1 MCGRVTQFIDKATL
15 NVLGIPRRSC
25 LYANHR
31 DLSRNGQVWPTV
43 SNYVT
48 TRGYLRTAGRSLRFI
63 PGSAS
68 EVALTSMSTVA
79 DAPEAGELV
88 RVRGQQWVVARV
100 SQSRQPVDELAASSL
115 PGRTLVQL
123 TSVSDDDL
131 GEDLTLAWEVEPGRE
146 ILPATRLPQVNA
158 TDWDDPQTLGAFLDA
173 VRWGTVA
180 SADSRTLQAPF
191 RSGAR
196 IEEYQL
202 EPVARALAMPRVNL
216 LIADDVGLGKTIE
229 AGLVIQ
235 EMLLRHR
242 ARRVLVV
249 CPASLTLKWRDE
261 MAAKFGLDFT
271 VLDAAALRE
280 LRRTHGLEANPF
292 AVHPRTIISLQW
304 LRSPRVQ
311 RLLDEVLT
319 PEAHYPGY
327 FDLLVVDE
335 AHHCAPPAPAR
346 ASGIAVPS
354 KQTQAVH
361 RAGDYSQ
368 HRLFLSATPHNGYS
382 ESWQA
387 LLAML
392 DPQRFPPGME
402 PDAATLRQVMVR
414 RLKDDIRDSDGQPRF
429 PGRVNRAIEVSYTDA
444 EREGHR
450 LVEDFI
456 SLRRREPG
464 PDVARGTD
472 LIALLL
478 KKRLFSAPA
487 AFAVTLAGYLQSHG
501 IDGESADRPSRER
514 ARSAASAGTGSGSL
528 PLWLEEALEWDD
540 EPGDDEAGGDAE
552 RELFDRLSD
561 LTVAVSPQEQELLA
575 KLSGW
580 ARRHGEHADSKARAL
595 VDELTRICRPD
606 GAWNDERVVVFTEY
620 RATQDWLHGLLTA
633 RGLGGEQLALL
644 YGGMDER
651 RREHLKAAFQA
662 SPHKDPVRI
671 LLATDAASEG
681 IDLQLHCH
689 LLIHYDIPF
698 NPNRLEQRIGRLD
711 RYLQDHQVEVTHFVG
726 AGWQNAPPG
735 SYEADLEY
743 LSRVARKIAVER
755 HDLGSVNPVLAYAVE
770 AQMLGRS
777 LLADPMTV
785 APKPT
790 AASLRA
796 ERDLREQVR
805 RLRAQLDSSIDALHV
820 APPNVRRVVD
830 TALVLAAQPPLS
842 DLGGP
847 DEAGLVA
854 PPDLRVGWE
863 RTVAGLADPLTGEPR
878 KLTFDPDVANAH
890 AEDAVLAH
898 LGHPLVAQATR
909 LLRSA
914 LWGGRTA
921 LHRITAVRFT
931 PPAGAAIEGVLVA
944 VFARLVVVGADGQ
957 RLHEEVM
964 LAARE
969 LPPSGRSRRVEL
981 EQPRFSG
988 LRAAVEGA
996 LEPQTSRLAPEA
1008 QRAFVADRWPEVE
1021 PLLAGDVQARA
1032 AERVTAL
1039 GRDIAQRQGS
1049 ETRNTR
1055 AIFGQLRQR
1064 LETALAGPVQVQ
1076 LTFDELAQE
1085 ERQLLDRDRAAWQ
1098 ARLDGLDDER
1108 DRELATISRRYAGVR
1123 ELVFPFA
1130 VAVCAPEEGAP
1141 W

>member
-1 MCGRVTQFIDKATL
+1 M
-15 NVLGIPRRSC
+15 N
-25 LYANHR
+25 
-31 DLSRNGQVWPTV
+31 
-43 SNYVT
+43 
-48 TRGYLRTAGRSLRFI
+48 TALD
-63 PGSAS
+63 
-68 EVALTSMSTVA
+68 V
-79 DAPEAGELV
+79 PEAGELV
-88 RVRGQQWVVARV
+88 RVRGQQWVVAGV
-100 SQSRQPVDELAASSL
+100 SQSRMPVDELAASRI

-131 GEDLTLAWEVEPGRE
+131 GEELTLVWEVEPGRE
-146 ILPATRLPQVNA
+146 VLPATRLPQV
-158 TDWDDPQTLGAFLDA
+158 TETGWDDPQTLGAFLDA

-242 ARRVLVV
+242 VRRVLIV

-261 MAAKFGLDFT
+261 MAGKFGLDFT

-292 AVHPRTIISLQW
+292 AVYPRIVISLQW

-311 RLLDEVLT
+311 RLLDEVLA
-319 PEAHYPGY
+319 PESRYPGY

-335 AHHCAPPAPAR
+335 AHHCAPAAPAR
-346 ASGIAVPS
+346 ARGVVVDS

-361 RAGDYSQ
+361 RVGEYCQ

-392 DPQRFPPGME
+392 DPQRFFRGVE
-402 PDAATLRQVMVR
+402 PDEATVRQVMVR
-414 RLKDDIRDSDGQPRF
+414 RLKDDIRDKDGEPRF
-429 PGRVNRAIEVSYTDA
+429 PGRVNRAIEVCYTDA

-456 SLRRREPG
+456 GIRRRSPG
-464 PDVARGTD
+464 SDLARGTD

-487 AFAVTLAGYLQSHG
+487 AFAATLEGYLQSHG
-501 IDGESADRPSRER
+501 TEVELADPAALHHNGTRAGSTATTRPP
-514 ARSAASAGTGSGSL
+514 ATGGDDGSL
-528 PLWLEEALEWDD
+528 PLWLEEALDWDD
-540 EPGDDEAGGDAE
+540 EPSDDEAGSDEE
-552 RELFDRLSD
+552 RGLFDRIRD
-561 LTVAVSPQEQELLA
+561 LAPASSTMEQELLA
-575 KLSGW
+575 QLSGW
-580 ARRHGEHADSKARAL
+580 ARRHAERADSKARAL
-595 VDELTRICRPD
+595 IGELTRICRTD
-606 GAWNDERVVVFTEY
+606 GGWNDERVVVFTEY

-644 YGGMDER
+644 HGGMDER

-662 SPHKDPVRI
+662 PPDRDPIRI

-681 IDLQLHCH
+681 IDLQMHCH
-689 LLIHYDIPF
+689 RLIHYDIPF

-711 RYLQDHQVEVTHFVG
+711 RYLQNYQVEVLHFVG
-726 AGWQNAPPG
+726 EGWQHAPPG
-735 SYEADLEY
+735 SYEGDLEY
-743 LSRVARKIAVER
+743 LSRVAQKIAVER
-755 HDLGSVNPVLAYAVE
+755 RDLGSVNPVLAYAVE
-770 AQMLGRS
+770 ARILGRPVIV
-777 LLADPMTV
+777 DPLTV
-785 APKPT
+785 APKPS
-790 AASLRA
+790 ASSLRA

-805 RLRAQLDSSIDALHV
+805 RLRAQLDASIGALHV

-830 TALVLAAQPPLS
+830 TALALAGQPPLT
-842 DLGGP
+842 DLNGP
-847 DEAGLVA
+847 DASGLVA
-854 PPDLRVGWE
+854 PPDLRAGWE
-863 RTVAGLADPLTGEPR
+863 RTVAGLADPLSGQPR
-878 KLTFDPDVANAH
+878 PLTFDPDVANAH
-890 AEDAVLAH
+890 EEDAVLAH

-921 LHRITAVRFT
+921 LHRIAAIRFT
-931 PPAGAAIEGVLVA
+931 PPDGASIEGVLIA

-969 LPPSGRSRRVEL
+969 VPPSGRPRRVEL

-996 LEPQTSRLAPEA
+996 LEPHTGRLAPEA
-1008 QRAFVADRWPEVE
+1008 ERDLMVARWPELE
-1021 PLLAGDVQARA
+1021 PQLAGDVGARA
-1032 AERVTAL
+1032 AERVAAL
-1039 GRDIAQRQGS
+1039 GRDIARRQEQES
-1049 ETRNTR
+1049 RSTE
-1055 AIFGQLRQR
+1055 AVFGQLRLT
-1064 LETALAGPVQVQ
+1064 LESALTGPGPVQ
-1076 LTFDELAQE
+1076 LTFDEVDQE
-1085 ERQLLDRDRAAWQ
+1085 ERQQLERDRHAWE
-1098 ARLDGLDDER
+1098 ARLEGLDDER
-1108 DRELATISRRYAGVR
+1108 DRELAEITRRYSGIR

-1130 VAVCAPEEGAP
+1130 VAVCVPDEGAGR
-1141 W
+1141 

>member
-1 MCGRVTQFIDKATL
+1 M
-15 NVLGIPRRSC
+15 S
-25 LYANHR
+25 
-31 DLSRNGQVWPTV
+31 
-43 SNYVT
+43 
-48 TRGYLRTAGRSLRFI
+48 
-63 PGSAS
+63 SALD
-68 EVALTSMSTVA
+68 V
-79 DAPEAGELV
+79 PEAGQLV
-88 RVRGQQWVVARV
+88 RVRGQQWVVAGV
-100 SQSRQPVDELAASSL
+100 SQSHQPDDELAASRI

-131 GEDLTLAWEVEPGRE
+131 GEELTLVWEVEPGRE
-146 ILPATRLPQVNA
+146 ILPATRLPQV
-158 TDWDDPQTLGAFLDA
+158 TETGWDDPQTLGAFLDA

-229 AGLVIQ
+229 AGLVVQ

-242 ARRVLVV
+242 ARRVLIV

-261 MAAKFGLDFT
+261 MAGKFGLDFT
-271 VLDAAALRE
+271 VLNAAALRE

-292 AVHPRTIISLQW
+292 AVYPRIVISLQW

-311 RLLDEVLT
+311 RQLDEVLT
-319 PEAHYPGY
+319 PESRYPGY

-335 AHHCAPPAPAR
+335 AHHCAPPAPSRAR
-346 ASGIAVPS
+346 GVAVDS

-361 RAGDYSQ
+361 RVGEYCQ

-392 DPQRFPPGME
+392 DPQRFFRGVE
-402 PDAATLRQVMVR
+402 PDEAMVRQVMVR
-414 RLKDDIRDSDGQPRF
+414 RLKDDIRDADGEPRF
-429 PGRVNRAIEVSYTDA
+429 PGRLNRAIEVRYTDA
-444 EREGHR
+444 EREGHH
-450 LVEDFI
+450 LVQDFI
-456 SLRRREPG
+456 GVRRHSPG
-464 PDVARGTD
+464 QDLARGTD
-472 LIALLL
+472 MIALLL

-487 AFAVTLAGYLQSHG
+487 AFAVTLEGYLQSHG
-501 IDGESADRPSRER
+501 TEIELADPPTHHNGTSLVTR
-514 ARSAASAGTGSGSL
+514 ARARPAATGSDGGSL
-528 PLWLEEALEWDD
+528 PGWLEEALDWDD
-540 EPGDDEAGGDAE
+540 EPPDDEAGGDAE
-552 RELFDRLSD
+552 RELFDRIRD
-561 LTVAVSPQEQELLA
+561 LAPSSSPMEQELLA
-575 KLSGW
+575 QLSGW
-580 ARRHGEHADSKARAL
+580 ARRHAERADSKARAL
-595 VDELTRICRPD
+595 IEELARICRPD

-644 YGGMDER
+644 HGGMDER

-662 SPHKDPVRI
+662 APDRDPVRI

-681 IDLQLHCH
+681 IDLQMHCH
-689 LLIHYDIPF
+689 RLIHYDIPF

-726 AGWQNAPPG
+726 EGWQNAPAG
-735 SYEADLEY
+735 SYEGDLEY
-743 LSRVARKIAVER
+743 LSRVAQKIAVER
-755 HDLGSVNPVLAYAVE
+755 RDLGSVNPVLAYAVE
-770 AQMLGRS
+770 ARMLGRPVMV
-777 LLADPMTV
+777 DPLTV
-785 APKPT
+785 APKPS
-790 AASLRA
+790 ASSLRA

-805 RLRAQLDSSIDALHV
+805 RLREQLDSSISALHV

-830 TALVLAAQPPLS
+830 TALALAGQPALAS
-842 DLGGP
+842 LEGSGA
-847 DEAGLVA
+847 AGLVA
-854 PPDLRVGWE
+854 PPDLRAGWE
-863 RTVAGLADPLTGEPR
+863 RTVADLADPLSGQPR
-878 KLTFDPDVANAH
+878 PLTFDPAVANVH
-890 AEDAVLAH
+890 EEDAVLAH

-921 LHRITAVRFT
+921 LHRIAAVRFT
-931 PPAGAAIEGVLVA
+931 PQDGADIEGLLVA

-969 LPPSGRSRRVEL
+969 VPPSGRSRRVEL
-981 EQPRFSG
+981 EQPRFAG

-996 LEPQTSRLAPEA
+996 LEPHAGRLAPEA
-1008 QRAFVADRWPEVE
+1008 QRALVVIRWPELE

-1032 AERVTAL
+1032 VERVAAL
-1039 GRDIAQRQGS
+1039 ERDLARRQEQ
-1049 ETRNTR
+1049 ETRSTE
-1055 AIFGQLRQR
+1055 AVFGQLRLT
-1064 LETALAGPVQVQ
+1064 LEGALAGPGPVQ
-1076 LTFDELAQE
+1076 LTFDELEQE
-1085 ERQLLDRDRAAWQ
+1085 ERQQLERDRRAWE
-1098 ARLDGLDDER
+1098 ARLEGLDDER
-1108 DRELATISRRYAGVR
+1108 DRELVEIGRRYAGVR

-1130 VAVCAPEEGAP
+1130 VAVCVPDEGP
-1141 W
+1141 DR